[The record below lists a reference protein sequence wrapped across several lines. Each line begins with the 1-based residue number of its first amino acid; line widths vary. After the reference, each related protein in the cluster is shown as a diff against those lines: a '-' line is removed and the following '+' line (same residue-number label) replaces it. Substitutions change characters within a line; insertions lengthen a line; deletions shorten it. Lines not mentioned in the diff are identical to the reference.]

1 MKTYLIYILFAGL
14 LTNNTKSC
22 DINKSNFEEGG
33 QMLSEAKFHENKILI
48 VFYSRTGTTKKVAET
63 IASTLKCDM
72 EEIVDMKSRKGLWG
86 WIMSGKD
93 ATQNNL
99 TTIKETTKSPDSYD
113 LIIIGTPIWA
123 SKMTPAVRTYLSKN
137 KEKIKNIAF
146 FCTMGGSNAGNAF
159 KDMEVFIGKQ
169 PIKTLELSAKEVAQG
184 TYVQKVKDFTVE
196 ILKK

>member
-14 LTNNTKSC
+14 LTNNTKGY
-22 DINKSNFEEGG
+22 DIDKIKLEGG
-33 QMLSEAKFHENKILI
+33 EKMKIL
-48 VFYSRTGTTKKVAET
+48 VAFYSRTGTTKKVAET
-63 IASTLKCDM
+63 MSGILKCDM

-99 TTIKETTKSPDSYD
+99 TTIKEITKAPDSYD

-123 SKMTPAVRTYLSKN
+123 SKMTPAVRTYLSQN

-159 KDMEVFIGKQ
+159 KEMESFVGKEPFQ
-169 PIKTLELSAKEVAQG
+169 TLEIPAKEVAQG